1 MRVFTC
7 GNCGQLVYF
16 ENDRCQRCGFELGFL
31 PDQLTLATLRPIEGM
46 DGAFAPLNGAAP
58 VERCE
63 NAESAGCNW
72 MVPTGSPGLCRAC
85 ALSRRIPDL
94 SVPENVTLWREA
106 ELAKRRLVYALLR
119 LGLPLARREGVRL
132 VFDILSDKAEAQPVL
147 TGHADGLI
155 TINLAEADP
164 AERERRRNDL
174 GEAYRTLLGHFRH
187 EVGHYYW
194 DALVL
199 DGGHLDACRAVFGDD
214 SQDYAAA
221 MKRHYAEGP
230 PADWSDA
237 FVSSYATMHPWE
249 DFAETWAHYLHIVD
263 ALDTA
268 EAFGIEVD
276 PGVSRDPSLSAHV
289 RGDAYHA
296 RSIDDL
302 IAAWLPLCYAVN
314 SLNRSLGQPDLYPFV
329 LSQPAIRKLGYVH
342 DLIRS
347 SAGARAVSCRA

>member
-16 ENDRCQRCGFELGFL
+16 ENSRCQRCGFEFGFL
-31 PDQLTLATLRPIEGM
+31 PDQLTLTALSPIEGSA
-46 DGAFAPLNGAAP
+46 GRFEALAAGWAP
-58 VERCE
+58 VERC
-63 NAESAGCNW
+63 ASAASAGCNW
-72 MVPTGSPGLCRAC
+72 LVPAGSPGFCRAC

-94 SVPENVTLWREA
+94 SVPENVALWRDA
-106 ELAKRRLVYALLR
+106 ELAKRRLIYALLR
-119 LGLPLARREGVRL
+119 LGLPLERREGVKL
-132 VFDILSDKAEAQPVL
+132 AFDILSDKAEDQPVL

-187 EVGHYYW
+187 EVGHFYW

-199 DGGHLDACRAVFGDD
+199 DGGQVDACRAVFGDD
-214 SQDYAAA
+214 SQDYGAA
-221 MKRHYAEGP
+221 MSRHYAEGA
-230 PADWSDA
+230 PADWGNA
-237 FVSSYATMHPWE
+237 FVSAYATMHPWE

-276 PGVSRDPSLSAHV
+276 PGVTRDPSLSAHV
-289 RGDAYHA
+289 RGDAYRA
-296 RSIDDL
+296 RSVQDL
-302 IAAWLPLCYAVN
+302 VTAWLPLCYAVN

-329 LSQPAIRKLGYVH
+329 LSEPAIHKLGFVH

-347 SAGARAVSCRA
+347 SRGR